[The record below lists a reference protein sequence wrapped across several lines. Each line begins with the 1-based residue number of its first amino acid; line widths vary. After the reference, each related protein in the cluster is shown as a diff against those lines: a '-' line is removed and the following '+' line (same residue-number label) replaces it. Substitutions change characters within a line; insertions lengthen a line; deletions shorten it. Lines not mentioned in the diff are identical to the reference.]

1 MQAGRSSVCSQGVV
15 DGTGNAVTGWVTVRE
30 KRETYKVESTGCDD
44 SSAVEDNR
52 GRSPEDVQDSRL
64 CHWVI
69 LIPFT
74 ETAKLTEKVGKDNE
88 FSLGQN

>member
-1 MQAGRSSVCSQGVV
+1 M
-15 DGTGNAVTGWVTVRE
+15 
-30 KRETYKVESTGCDD
+30 YKAESTGCDE

-52 GRSPEDVQDSRL
+52 GRSLEDVQDSSL

-74 ETAKLTEKVGKDNE
+74 ETANWQKKVGKENE
-88 FSLGQN
+88 FSPGQIEFV

>member
-1 MQAGRSSVCSQGVV
+1 M
-15 DGTGNAVTGWVTVRE
+15 
-30 KRETYKVESTGCDD
+30 YKVESTGCDE

-52 GRSPEDVQDSRL
+52 GRSREDVRGSSL

-74 ETAKLTEKVGKDNE
+74 ETAKLAEKGWK
-88 FSLGQN
+88 GQ